1 MRTVLFLFL
10 VGVIADAYSDD
21 IIVSATRYESS
32 KEKTTSSIFKVD
44 VSKFQAK
51 KSTTVGEILESVPQ
65 VYLNKSGSGGM
76 QTIHLRGSETSHVL
90 VVLDGLPL
98 NDPINTSKL
107 FDFSKITLIGI
118 ESIEVLFGSHG
129 VLYGSEAIG
138 GVVYIKSL
146 NPKKTMAQISLSRG
160 SYQTINQRALIG
172 TNKGKLNGFIGIERV
187 STNGFNSTQQTSKN
201 PAESDGFE
209 LLNLTSKLGFD
220 HSFFDISYLSRFHT
234 QETDLEKGFGS
245 ERDDENY
252 TSDDRFHYHLIT
264 VKTKTDSQYFAPE
277 LKLGYSDQKRTNLD
291 LPDNLGSS
299 TDTQLYRAKS
309 TDLNISNNFYISDS
323 QTLIAGVHYKNEKG
337 VFDLNL
343 SNFSTIFTDK
353 SEDTYA
359 LYLHHHFELSENT
372 VFNSGFRAEKSH
384 LFGTNSSFKLGTST
398 RLSGSSRLY
407 TLISTGYKN
416 PTLYQLHSQYGN
428 TKLDPEKAL
437 SIEMGSES
445 SIEGIDFNFNTNYT
459 VINDFIDLE
468 GNFPNQM
475 YQNSNE
481 LNIFSMGTDASYKL
495 TNSFEVES
503 SLVYI
508 RAKNKTD
515 GSTLLNRPKWAGK
528 IKSEYTQD
536 KHSVALTFDAKGKRI
551 GGSTSSPLPL
561 SGYGLFHLGYEYNWQ
576 NFEFFGNINNLLNK
590 DYVNTSGFNTG
601 GRIIV
606 VGLNAEY

>member
-1 MRTVLFLFL
+1 MRTVFFLFL
-10 VGVIADAYSDD
+10 VGIIADVYSDD

-146 NPKKTMAQISLSRG
+146 NPKKTMAKISLSRG
-160 SYQTINQRALIG
+160 SYQTINQRALLG
-172 TNKGKLNGFIGIERV
+172 TKKGKLNGFIGIERV

-201 PAESDGFE
+201 PAEPDGFE

-234 QETDLEKGFGS
+234 KETDLEKGFGS
-245 ERDDENY
+245 ERDDKNY

-323 QTLIAGVHYKNEKG
+323 QTLITGVHYKNEKG

-459 VINDFIDLE
+459 VIDDFIDLE
-468 GNFPNQM
+468 GNFPNQV
-475 YQNSNE
+475 YQNSNK
-481 LNIFSMGTDASYKL
+481 LNIFSVGTDVNYKL
-495 TNSFEVES
+495 TNSFKVES

-536 KHSVALTFDAKGKRI
+536 KHSGALIFDAKGKRI

-576 NFEFFGNINNLLNK
+576 NFEFFSNINNLLNK